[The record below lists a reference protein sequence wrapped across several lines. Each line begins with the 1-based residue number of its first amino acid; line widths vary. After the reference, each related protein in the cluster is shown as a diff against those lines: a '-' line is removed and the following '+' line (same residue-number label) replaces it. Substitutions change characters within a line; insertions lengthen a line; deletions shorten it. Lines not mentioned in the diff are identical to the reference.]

1 MAPLF
6 QDQYPEIPLEF
17 IHEVSFDG
25 RPYARDSNLCENT
38 QMSIDTSLVETL
50 NRWGGNHGS
59 LIRVCSDDLVYAVIL
74 LAGLWFLASI
84 LRSYPIHQSWKSFV
98 KNLIIKGVIIFGI
111 PAGIAIVIS
120 ESISAIYVRQR
131 PFIADPNV
139 TLLVPHTA
147 DGGMPSHHIVFMVAL
162 VTSIF
167 FYRKSFA
174 MLLAALTLVTG
185 IARVVAG
192 IHYPSDILVGAILGV
207 VIVYLYRWFVPA
219 RSLSFPQ

>member
-1 MAPLF
+1 
-6 QDQYPEIPLEF
+6 
-17 IHEVSFDG
+17 
-25 RPYARDSNLCENT
+25 
-38 QMSIDTSLVETL
+38 MSIDTSLVETL
-50 NRWGGNHGS
+50 NRWGENHGS
-59 LIRVCSDDLVYAVIL
+59 LIRVCSNDLVYAVIL
-74 LAGLWFLASI
+74 LAGLWFLASV
-84 LRSYPIHQSWKSFV
+84 LKSYPIHQGWKNFI

-131 PFIADPNV
+131 PFVTDSNV
-139 TLLVPHTA
+139 TLRVPHSA
-147 DGGMPSHHIVFMVAL
+147 DGMPSHHIVFMVAL

-167 FYRKSFA
+167 FYQKSFA
-174 MLLAALTLVTG
+174 TLLAAMTLVTG

-219 RSLSFPQ
+219 KSLSFPR